1 MCVCLIFDSRS
12 GKIKTKITGSKWFER
27 KRKEDIKQMRLPQ
40 IINSLLE
47 TDMYKFSMGQTIFHQ
62 FTSYKT
68 TWTFKCRNKDVHFTD
83 EMVEEIREQVQ
94 AFCQLR
100 FTEEELEYLDNIT
113 WIKGTYVD
121 FLRLWQPRYE
131 EFTITTDAPCG
142 LAIDAAGTW
151 LNTSMYEIPVLAIVN
166 EVYFRMAYDYDV
178 LLKQFKRRLDE
189 KVRLL
194 EEDTYRLSD
203 FSEFGLRRRLS
214 AEAQEMAVKALAEV
228 ELPADS
234 HFIGTSNV
242 YLAKKFNLKPVGT
255 MAHEWIMCTGQGNH
269 KHNPAYSNWYA
280 LDAWVKEYGI
290 LNGIALTDTITT
302 DCFLRDFQLT
312 YATLFSGV
320 RHDSGDPYEWGDKM
334 IAHYNS
340 LGINPRTKTLLF
352 SDSLDFERATALYDY
367 FKDKAKVAF
376 GIGTFISNDTDEE
389 ALNIVMKT
397 TKCNGMDVAKISDVA
412 GKGMCKNPDYVDY
425 LNRCIDYRMKNDK

>member
-1 MCVCLIFDSRS
+1 M
-12 GKIKTKITGSKWFER
+12 K
-27 KRKEDIKQMRLPQ
+27 LPQ

-68 TWTFKCRNKDVHFTD
+68 TWTFKCRNKDVHFSE
-83 EMVEEIREQVQ
+83 EMVEEIRQQ
-94 AFCQLR
+94 IAAFCGLC
-100 FTEEELEYLDNIT
+100 FTEEELDYLDNIT
-113 WIKGTYVD
+113 WIKGSYVD

-142 LAIDAAGTW
+142 LSIEAAGTW
-151 LNTSMYEIPVLAIVN
+151 LNTTMYEIPILAIVN
-166 EVYFRMAYDYDV
+166 EVYFRMAYDYDE
-178 LLKQFKRRLDE
+178 LLEQFKTRLSQKVEMLE
-189 KVRLL
+189 KNK
-194 EEDTYRLSD
+194 YRLNT

-214 AEAQEMAVKALAEV
+214 AQAQEIAIEALAN
-228 ELPADS
+228 LKDTDS
-234 HFIGTSNV
+234 KFIGTSNV
-242 YLAKKFNLKPVGT
+242 YLAKKYNLKPIGT

-320 RHDSGDPYEWGDKM
+320 RHDSGDPYEWGEKM
-334 IAHYNS
+334 IAHYKK
-340 LGINPRTKTLLF
+340 LGINPVTKTLLF
-352 SDSLDFERATALYDY
+352 SDSLDFEKATQIYDH
-367 FKDKAKVAF
+367 FKDKVQVAF
-376 GIGTFISNDTDEE
+376 GIGTFISNDTNVP

-397 TKCNGMDVAKISDVA
+397 TKCNGMDVAKISDIA

-425 LNRCIDYRMKNDK
+425 LNRCIEYRMNNDN

>member
-12 GKIKTKITGSKWFER
+12 GKIKTKITGSKWFE
-27 KRKEDIKQMRLPQ
+27 RKEDIKQMRLPQ

-83 EMVEEIREQVQ
+83 EMVEEIKEQVQ

-214 AEAQEMAVKALAEV
+214 AEAQEMAVKVIAEV

>member
-1 MCVCLIFDSRS
+1 M
-12 GKIKTKITGSKWFER
+12 K
-27 KRKEDIKQMRLPQ
+27 LPQ

-68 TWTFKCRNKDVHFTD
+68 TWTFKCRNKDVHFSE
-83 EMVEEIREQVQ
+83 EMVEEIRQQ
-94 AFCQLR
+94 IAAFCSLR
-100 FTEEELEYLDNIT
+100 FTEEELDYLDNIT
-113 WIKGTYVD
+113 WIKGSYVD

-142 LAIDAAGTW
+142 LSIEAAGTW
-151 LNTSMYEIPVLAIVN
+151 LNTTMYEIPILAIVN
-166 EVYFRMAYDYDV
+166 EVYFRMAYDYDE
-178 LLKQFKRRLDE
+178 LLEQFKTRLSQKVEMLE
-189 KVRLL
+189 KNK
-194 EEDTYRLSD
+194 YRLNT

-214 AEAQEMAVKALAEV
+214 AQAQEIAVEALAN
-228 ELPADS
+228 LKDTDS
-234 HFIGTSNV
+234 KFIGTSNV
-242 YLAKKFNLKPVGT
+242 YLAKKYNLKPIGT

-320 RHDSGDPYEWGDKM
+320 RHDSGDPYEWGEKM
-334 IAHYNS
+334 IAHYKK
-340 LGINPRTKTLLF
+340 LGINPVTKTLLF
-352 SDSLDFERATALYDY
+352 SDSLDFEKATQIYDH
-367 FKDKAKVAF
+367 FKDKVQVAF
-376 GIGTFISNDTDEE
+376 GIGTFISNDTNVP

-397 TKCNGMDVAKISDVA
+397 TKCNGMDVAKISDIA

-425 LNRCIDYRMKNDK
+425 LNRCIEYRMNNDN

>member
-1 MCVCLIFDSRS
+1 M
-12 GKIKTKITGSKWFER
+12 K
-27 KRKEDIKQMRLPQ
+27 LPQ

-68 TWTFKCRNKDVHFTD
+68 TWTFKCRNKDVHFSE
-83 EMVEEIREQVQ
+83 EMVEEIRQQ
-94 AFCQLR
+94 IAAFCGLR
-100 FTEEELEYLDNIT
+100 FTEEELDYLDNIT
-113 WIKGTYVD
+113 WIKGSYVD
-121 FLRLWQPRYE
+121 FLRLWQPRYG

-142 LAIDAAGTW
+142 LSIEAAGTW
-151 LNTSMYEIPVLAIVN
+151 LNTTMYEIPILAIVN
-166 EVYFRMAYDYDV
+166 EVYFRMAYDYDE
-178 LLKQFKRRLDE
+178 LLEQFKTRLAQKVEMLE
-189 KVRLL
+189 KNK
-194 EEDTYRLSD
+194 YRLNT

-214 AEAQEMAVKALAEV
+214 AQAQEIAVEALTN
-228 ELPADS
+228 LKDTDS
-234 HFIGTSNV
+234 KFIGTSNV
-242 YLAKKFNLKPVGT
+242 YLAKKYNLKPIGT

-320 RHDSGDPYEWGDKM
+320 RHDSGDPYEWGEKM
-334 IAHYNS
+334 IAHYKK
-340 LGINPRTKTLLF
+340 LGIDPGTKTLLF
-352 SDSLDFERATALYDY
+352 SDSLDFEKATQIYDH
-367 FKDKAKVAF
+367 FKDKVQVAF
-376 GIGTFISNDTDEE
+376 GIGTFISNDTNVP

-397 TKCNGMDVAKISDVA
+397 TKCNGMDVAKISDIA

-425 LNRCIDYRMKNDK
+425 LNRCIEYRMNNDN

>member
-1 MCVCLIFDSRS
+1 M
-12 GKIKTKITGSKWFER
+12 K
-27 KRKEDIKQMRLPQ
+27 LPQ

-68 TWTFKCRNKDVHFTD
+68 TWTFKCRNKDVHFSE
-83 EMVEEIREQVQ
+83 EMVEEIRQQ
-94 AFCQLR
+94 IAAFCGLR
-100 FTEEELEYLDNIT
+100 FTEEELDYLDNIT
-113 WIKGTYVD
+113 WIKGSYVD
-121 FLRLWQPRYE
+121 FLRLWKPRYE

-142 LAIDAAGTW
+142 LSIEAAGTW
-151 LNTSMYEIPVLAIVN
+151 LNTTMYEIPILAIVN
-166 EVYFRMAYDYDV
+166 EVYFRMAYDYDE
-178 LLKQFKRRLDE
+178 LLEQFKTRLSQKVEMLE
-189 KVRLL
+189 KNK
-194 EEDTYRLSD
+194 YRLNT

-214 AEAQEMAVKALAEV
+214 AQAQEIAVEALTN
-228 ELPADS
+228 LKDTDS
-234 HFIGTSNV
+234 KFIGTSNV
-242 YLAKKFNLKPVGT
+242 YLAKKYNLKPIGT

-320 RHDSGDPYEWGDKM
+320 RHDSGDPYEWGEKM
-334 IAHYNS
+334 IAHYKK
-340 LGINPRTKTLLF
+340 LGIDPGTKTLLF
-352 SDSLDFERATALYDY
+352 SDSLDFEKATQIYDH
-367 FKDKAKVAF
+367 FKDKVQVAF
-376 GIGTFISNDTDEE
+376 GIGTFISNDTYVP

-397 TKCNGMDVAKISDVA
+397 TKCNGMDVAKISDIA

-425 LNRCIDYRMKNDK
+425 LNRCIEYRMNNDN

>member
-1 MCVCLIFDSRS
+1 
-12 GKIKTKITGSKWFER
+12 
-27 KRKEDIKQMRLPQ
+27 
-40 IINSLLE
+40 
-47 TDMYKFSMGQTIFHQ
+47 MYKFSMGQTIFHQ

-68 TWTFKCRNKDVHFTD
+68 TWTFKCRNKDVHFSE
-83 EMVEEIREQVQ
+83 EMVEEIRQQ
-94 AFCQLR
+94 IAAFCSLR
-100 FTEEELEYLDNIT
+100 FTEEELDYLDNIT
-113 WIKGTYVD
+113 WIKGSYVD

-142 LAIDAAGTW
+142 LSIEAAGTW
-151 LNTSMYEIPVLAIVN
+151 LNTTMYEIPILAIVN
-166 EVYFRMAYDYDV
+166 EVYFRMAYDYDE
-178 LLKQFKRRLDE
+178 LLEQFKTRLSQKVEMLE
-189 KVRLL
+189 KNK
-194 EEDTYRLSD
+194 YRLNT

-214 AEAQEMAVKALAEV
+214 AQAQEIAVEALAN
-228 ELPADS
+228 LKDTDS
-234 HFIGTSNV
+234 KFIGTSNV
-242 YLAKKFNLKPVGT
+242 YLAKKYNLKPIGT

-320 RHDSGDPYEWGDKM
+320 RHDSGDPYEWGEKM
-334 IAHYNS
+334 IAHYKK
-340 LGINPRTKTLLF
+340 LGIDPGTKTLLF
-352 SDSLDFERATALYDY
+352 SDSLDFEKATQIYDH
-367 FKDKAKVAF
+367 FKDKVQVAF
-376 GIGTFISNDTDEE
+376 GIGTFISNDTNVP

-397 TKCNGMDVAKISDVA
+397 TKCNGMDVAKISDIA

-425 LNRCIDYRMKNDK
+425 LNRCIEYRMNNDN